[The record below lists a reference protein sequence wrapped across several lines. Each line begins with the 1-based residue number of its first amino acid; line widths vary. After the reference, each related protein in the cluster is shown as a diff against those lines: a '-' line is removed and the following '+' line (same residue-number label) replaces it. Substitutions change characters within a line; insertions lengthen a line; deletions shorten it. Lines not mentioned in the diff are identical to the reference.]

1 MRKSVIIAL
10 VVAVGAAAAG
20 GGWWWWSK
28 TMADRLPDGIAGANG
43 RIEVERYDVSTK
55 LPGRV
60 EAIRVKEGDLV
71 DKGTVVA
78 QMDVTDLLAQRASS
92 RASVAR
98 AVAGIAKARTQVTSA
113 EANLAL
119 AEVQLRRAA
128 DLSEKAVSP
137 QALYDQR
144 KAERDVAAASVDAAK
159 AAVGDAEAA
168 KDAAD
173 AQLSVVQSFI
183 DDMTLTAPVAGR
195 VEYKLTDPGAVLA
208 PGGKVATLLDLTD
221 VTMTVFLPTRLV
233 GRIGLGTPAR
243 IVLDAAPDWVIP
255 ATVTFVA
262 AEAQFTPKT
271 VETADERAKLMY
283 RVKVRV
289 DPTLLETWRD
299 YVKAGLTGNAY
310 VRVDPA
316 VAWPARLEV
325 KLPPKPGEV
334 AK

>member
-1 MRKSVIIAL
+1 MRKPVIFAL
-10 VVAVGAAAAG
+10 VAAVAVAAAG
-20 GGWWWWSK
+20 GGWWWSK
-28 TMADRLPDGIAGANG
+28 TLAGRLPASVAVANG

-60 EAIRVKEGDLV
+60 AEIRVKEGDLV
-71 DKGTVVA
+71 DKGAVIA
-78 QMDVTDLLAQRASS
+78 QMDVTDLLAQRASA

-98 AVAGIAKARTQVTSA
+98 AAQGIVKARAEVASA

-119 AEVQLRRAA
+119 AEVQLKRAA

-144 KAERDVAAASVDAAK
+144 KAERDVAAATVNAAQ
-159 AAVGDAEAA
+159 AAVGDAGAA
-168 KDAAD
+168 KDAAE
-173 AQLSVVQSFI
+173 AQLAVVQSFL
-183 DDMTLTAPVAGR
+183 DDMTLTTPVAGR
-195 VEYKLTDPGAVLA
+195 VEYRLVDPGAVVA

-221 VTMTVFLPTRLV
+221 VTMTVFLPTRSV
-233 GRIGLGTPAR
+233 GRVKLGAPAR

-255 ATVTFVA
+255 ATVSFVA

-271 VETADERAKLMY
+271 VETADERDKLMY
-283 RVKVRV
+283 RVKVRI
-289 DPTLLETWRD
+289 DPALLEAWRD

-310 VRVDPA
+310 VLTDPGA
-316 VAWPARLEV
+316 TWPARLEV
-325 KLPPKPGEV
+325 KLPPKPDEV

>member
-10 VVAVGAAAAG
+10 VVAVGAAAA

-60 EAIRVKEGDLV
+60 AEIRVKEGDLV
-71 DKGTVVA
+71 DKGAVVA
-78 QMDVTDLLAQRASS
+78 QMDITDLLAQRASS

-98 AVAGIAKARTQVTSA
+98 AGQGILKAKADVASA

-119 AEVQLRRAA
+119 AEVQLKRAA

-137 QALYDQR
+137 QSLFDQR
-144 KAERDVAAASVDAAK
+144 KAERDVAAATVNAAQ
-159 AAVGDAEAA
+159 AAVGDAGAA
-168 KDAAD
+168 KDAAE
-173 AQLSVVQSFI
+173 AQLAIVQSFI

-195 VEYKLTDPGAVLA
+195 VEYKLVDPGTVMA

-233 GRIGLGTPAR
+233 GRVGLGTPAR

-289 DPTLLETWRD
+289 DPALLETWRD

-316 VAWPARLEV
+316 AAWPARLEV
-325 KLPPKPGEV
+325 KLPPKPAEV
-334 AK
+334 VK